1 MGREGVIRERTV
13 CEGAAWMVPPTFTA
27 QHKGFYYD
35 KARDRPVFYDR
46 PEMAAAKE
54 TWRNALLSLRAQFAT
69 PVAGAVRLTVAL
81 EWPWPKSMPKW
92 RRRHASPKVS
102 APDLDNILKGLL
114 DVMTAM
120 EFWTDDSQV
129 AEIHAAKRYAERG
142 AVRLKVVELVEAKD
156 EGGHEAQKQAVLPGL
171 EGEEGPCADS
181 QK

>member
-1 MGREGVIRERTV
+1 MIRERPV
-13 CEGAAWMVPPTFTA
+13 CEGVAWMVPPTFTA

-54 TWRNALLSLRAQFAT
+54 AWRNALLAMRSQFAT
-69 PVAGAVRLTVAL
+69 PAAGAVRLTVAL

-92 RRRHASPKVS
+92 RRASASPKVS

-142 AVRLKVVELVEAKD
+142 AVRLKIVELVEVRERDAKPVQD
-156 EGGHEAQKQAVLPGL
+156 GMPLFGDGGETKR
-171 EGEEGPCADS
+171 
-181 QK
+181 